1 MLKPTRRPIDG
12 LHVYMYIHVYDV
24 YLSNTKCCREKT
36 FCLKGDFIYELMYT
50 MVYIYEGL
58 FL

>member
-1 MLKPTRRPIDG
+1 M
-12 LHVYMYIHVYDV
+12 YMMYTYQIQDV
-24 YLSNTKCCREKT
+24 AEKKT
-36 FCLKGDFIYELMYT
+36 FRLKIDFIYELMYT